1 MEAEMEATSSAIG
14 HMVIVVLY
22 IAIGAMSAAGSAFIV
37 RSILS
42 AKWEQIFF
50 GLFLI
55 PIAGFYLAFAAYFGA
70 KDAWQLEATAVAVF
84 TAFGL
89 LGTRVPFVLIIGYLL
104 HGIWDAAHEFTLL
117 APQQATSVPLGYPYF
132 ARPMTSSWRD
142 ISTPAATIGTR
153 PGAAILHGSLFR
165 TESDETGAH
174 PLAASSARQH

>member
-1 MEAEMEATSSAIG
+1 EPRRPLCGDGTLMEAEMEATSSAIG

-70 KDAWQLEATAVAVF
+70 KDAWQLEATAVAF
-84 TAFGL
+84 FRFFAFG
-89 LGTRVPFVLIIGYLL
+89 GTRFFFFLIMVFFLHEIG
-104 HGIWDAAHEFTLL
+104 
-117 APQQATSVPLGYPYF
+117 
-132 ARPMTSSWRD
+132 
-142 ISTPAATIGTR
+142 
-153 PGAAILHGSLFR
+153 GAAQFFPFPPPHHPPPPLLVFLFFPAPYIFIR
-165 TESDETGAH
+165 GDFFSPRRND
-174 PLAASSARQH
+174 